1 VKAPSE
7 AGEPTRGASRYN
19 EPMHINLAFGRTGLT
34 LEFQEGFD
42 YRVLEARSAAPL
54 ENAAGAIEQALDA
67 PVGCP
72 PLAELARGKR
82 SAAISVCDITRPA
95 PNREVLP
102 PVLARLEAA
111 GIPHDGITILI
122 ATGLHRPATPAEIR
136 EICGEETAAQ
146 YQVLNHHARELNE
159 HRYLGTTATG
169 TPVYI
174 DKRFITADLHI
185 TLGFIE
191 PHLMLGYSGGR
202 KLIAPGLA
210 AQETIKVLHS
220 PRFMRDP
227 RAVEGSMKDNP
238 LHRELLEI
246 ARLAR
251 HDFLVD
257 VALGRGAP
265 RRPIAAV
272 FAGDPV
278 AAHRAGVNF
287 VSRVMLETLDQ
298 PVDAVITTAAGYPLD
313 LTFYQAVKGVTAA
326 SHIVKPGGKI
336 LLIAACE
343 EGVGGPEF
351 AAMLAEGSSDC
362 AFLKRIAERPVTVDQ
377 WQLEKL
383 ALVTTRAE
391 VLYHVP
397 GVPREFHAALWGKSY
412 SSPEEAV
419 RALVASLERNARIA
433 VIPEGPYVLARC
445 SGCQD

>member
-1 VKAPSE
+1 MK
-7 AGEPTRGASRYN
+7 
-19 EPMHINLAFGRTGLT
+19 INFAFGRTGLN
-34 LEFQEGFD
+34 LELPESFN
-42 YRVLEARSAAPL
+42 YRVLEARSAVPL
-54 ENAAGAIEQALDA
+54 KDPAAAIEQALDA

-72 PLAELARGKR
+72 PLIEMARGKR

-111 GIPHDGITILI
+111 GIPREGITILI
-122 ATGLHRPATPAEIR
+122 ATGLHRPATEAEIR
-136 EICGEETAAQ
+136 EICGEETAAR
-146 YQVLNHHARELNE
+146 YQVLNHFARELSQ
-159 HRYLGTTATG
+159 HRSLGNTASG
-169 TPVYI
+169 TPVFI
-174 DKRFITADLHI
+174 DDRFVSADLHI

-220 PRFMRDP
+220 SRFMRDT
-227 RAVEGSMKDNP
+227 RTAEGSIEDNP

-246 ARLAR
+246 ARMAR

-257 VALGRGAP
+257 VALGRGTP

-278 AAHRAGVNF
+278 AAHRKGVEF
-287 VSRVMLETLDQ
+287 VSRVMLETLDH

-313 LTFYQAVKGVTAA
+313 LTFYQALKGITAA

-336 LLIAACE
+336 LLLAACE
-343 EGVGGPEF
+343 EGAGGPEF
-351 AAMLAEGSSDC
+351 ARMVAEGLPDH
-362 AFLKRIAERPVTVDQ
+362 AFIKKIEGVPVTVDQ

-383 ALVTTRAE
+383 ALVTARAE
-391 VLYHVP
+391 VLYYVP
-397 GVPREFHAALWGKSY
+397 GLPREFHSALWGKACTSA
-412 SSPEEAV
+412 EEAIHT
-419 RALVASLERNARIA
+419 LTSTLDKSARIA
-433 VIPEGPYVLARC
+433 VIPEGPYVLAQAAALENAIR
-445 SGCQD
+445 

>member
-1 VKAPSE
+1 MQVDF
-7 AGEPTRGASRYN
+7 
-19 EPMHINLAFGRTGLT
+19 AFGRSGLT
-34 LEFQEGFD
+34 LELPEGFE
-42 YRVLEARSAAPL
+42 YRVLEARSAVPL
-54 ENAAGAIEQALDA
+54 DDAAIAIQQALDS
-67 PVGCP
+67 PIGSP
-72 PLAELARGKR
+72 PLAEMARGKR

-111 GIPHDGITILI
+111 GIPRADITILI
-122 ATGLHRPATPAEIR
+122 ATGLHRPATEAECR
-136 EICGEETAAQ
+136 EICGEETAAR
-146 YQVLNHHARELNE
+146 YRVLNHHARELSE
-159 HRYLGTTATG
+159 HRALGETAAG

-174 DKRFITADLHI
+174 DDRFVSADLHI

-220 PRFMRDP
+220 PGFMRDP
-227 RAVEGSMKDNP
+227 RAVEGSIEDNP

-278 AAHRAGVNF
+278 AAHRQGVEF
-287 VSRVMLETLDQ
+287 VSRVMLETLDE

-313 LTFYQAVKGVTAA
+313 LTFYQAVKGITAA

-336 LLIAACE
+336 LLLAACE

-351 AAMLAEGSSDC
+351 ARMLREDSPDHAFMKKIEG
-362 AFLKRIAERPVTVDQ
+362 APVTVDQ

-391 VLYHVP
+391 VLYYVP
-397 GVPREFHAALWGKSY
+397 GLPHEFHSALWGKSFA
-412 SSPEEAV
+412 SAEEAV
-419 RALVASLERNARIA
+419 LSLLGTLEKTARIA
-433 VIPEGPYVLARC
+433 AIPEGPYVLARC
-445 SGCQD
+445 AAWEGAVR